1 MEACEEAPKP
11 MQRRRRT
18 PAEIQAVQAESA
30 ISETVDGMQL
40 GGQPD
45 RIARLLSAMKQAA

>member
-11 MQRRRRT
+11 MQRRRCT